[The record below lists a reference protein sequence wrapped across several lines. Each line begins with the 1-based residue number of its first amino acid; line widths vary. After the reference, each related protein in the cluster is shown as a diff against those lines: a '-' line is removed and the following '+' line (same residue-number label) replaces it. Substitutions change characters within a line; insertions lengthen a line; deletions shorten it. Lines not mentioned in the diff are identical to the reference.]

1 MSSFKLIALRPL
13 ESGAPFIIK
22 CLKAGTFYYLCNDYT
37 IAYDG
42 KSYKRRSE
50 NIAPLHDDFFIINDY
65 EKAIGKVNKRY
76 TRTTRDI

>member
-1 MSSFKLIALRPL
+1 MSSLKIIALRPL
-13 ESGAPFIIK
+13 EGCTPYIIK
-22 CLKAGTFYYLCNDYT
+22 CLKSGTFYYLCNDYT